1 MSGPFSMLGSLQVN
15 PYFAANTPY
24 QSLGFCAMETDGI
37 LNGKNWIYLRWVV
50 KLEMVGLSDGLNV
63 MNDGNG
69 GVTKILRL
77 MG

>member
-1 MSGPFSMLGSLQVN
+1 MLGSLQVN

-37 LNGKNWIYLRWVV
+37 LNGKKWIYLRWVV